1 MQTDPR
7 SKLRKGGFLGHI
19 TTDHVCFSEIL
30 CSCGEEKEEEGA
42 ENERRREKNDRDVVF
57 FFFFEN
63 CFTFFSTDL

>member
-19 TTDHVCFSEIL
+19 TTVHVCFSEIL
-30 CSCGEEKEEEGA
+30 CSCGEEKEEEGEA

-57 FFFFEN
+57 FF
-63 CFTFFSTDL
+63 C